1 MANTLTTDAA
11 SPTVTRVTSTD
22 PRKLHKSFSAPA
34 MIPPPPT
41 AAELAASREQ
51 KEIRRRQAAP
61 SKNPVASRHLN
72 EFCPT
77 PTPEKIPATPTG
89 KPTKTPPKDH
99 KLKEPLSI
107 KPMRLK
113 DFLFDGLDLYI
124 KHLRHPSQI
133 PGNDGIS
140 RIYAM
145 GALPVLIVALTI
157 IQWGIGVLVILVNHT
172 KLGTRLY
179 AKFFKDQIALF
190 DDTDYIDPEGND
202 EAIRQLTT
210 LEQKSKPSFSY
221 HIANLL
227 LIMSSMAYERDEKL
241 VAEASKILTNVQN
254 QAERDRAAKL
264 LEESEREIDEKSTSQ
279 FGMRF
284 AGISELKTLGGPFA
298 GLFYND
304 EAIVL
309 VFKGTSVLA
318 FNEYL
323 IDVTIQRIDASEYLY
338 GEVHKGFYESLFPD
352 PKPTDEY
359 EADTYDRTNPFNTIM
374 QTIFETAQKAKAK
387 TGKPVNLWITGH
399 SLGGALA
406 AMVMARL
413 QMPLHSEDPLMQEKD
428 WRNEMQDDSRKPNGV
443 YHNNRDDAARE
454 WATEEA
460 QSKTVWDEMLARF
473 SADPEL
479 IVLRDAYS
487 VASPKLGD
495 SVFAATFG
503 KNHAQFCN
511 QSAYK
516 PAYWRLVA
524 DKDIVPRMP
533 PGCSVDSKNPLDR
546 LLAPCLKCHCCPP
559 KGQRPVLFDSTSDSN
574 DPIRELPPSTLDNDT
589 TPPNGLAAI
598 SLPHSQSS
606 SSETLSQ
613 ELDSVESDKYAAHR
627 STYPEPPK
635 HLHSLLDYQHIG
647 QLVKVF
653 HADRMPVSKP
663 SPFEA
668 DMSHDVLRQKKNMD
682 EFLEKLEVMKMS
694 WSQQAPASPAAVEAP
709 TNGSVKQDKKDD
721 QQELSTRLQQAQKQL
736 QEDMVR
742 ARELYDV
749 DEMSRL
755 REPGTFEQ
763 ILLSFPSLLSHAP
776 ATYQRN
782 LVRARFYFE
791 SFPGAGFEERVDQW
805 VQGELNEEEETEVEA
820 AREEEEEEEEGILH
834 EDQEELHFTYSETKK
849 AESNGCVAVEA

>member
-1 MANTLTTDAA
+1 MANTSTPVD
-11 SPTVTRVTSTD
+11 SVPPTATRATSTASTG
-22 PRKLHKSFSAPA
+22 PRKFHKSFSAPA

-41 AAELAASREQ
+41 AGELAASREQ

-61 SKNPVASRHLN
+61 PKNPVNSRHLN
-72 EFCPT
+72 EFYPQSSQPT
-77 PTPEKIPATPTG
+77 SDELEPTSPKKPTAPTE

-99 KLKEPLSI
+99 KLKDPLSI
-107 KPMRLK
+107 KPMRLQ
-113 DFLFDGLDLYI
+113 DFLHDGLNLYF

-133 PGNDGIS
+133 PGNDSFS

-145 GALPVLIVALTI
+145 GVLPVLIVALTI

-172 KLGTRLY
+172 KVGTRLY
-179 AKFFKDQIALF
+179 ARFFKDQIALF

-202 EAIRQLTT
+202 EAIRQLTS

-241 VAEASKILTNVQN
+241 VAEASKILMNVQN
-254 QAERDRAAKL
+254 QVEREKAAKL
-264 LEESEREIDEKSTSQ
+264 LEESERAIDEKSTSQ

-323 IDVTIQRIDASEYLY
+323 IDVTIQRVDASEYLY

-352 PKPTDEY
+352 PKPTDDY
-359 EADTYDRTNPFNTIM
+359 ESDTYDRTNPFNTIM
-374 QTIFETAQKAKAK
+374 ETIFETAQRAKAK

-413 QMPLHSEDPLMQEKD
+413 QMPLHNEDPLMQVKD
-428 WRNEMQDDSRKPNGV
+428 ELNEAQDISRKPNGV
-443 YHNNRDDAARE
+443 HHINNSDATRG

-460 QSKTVWDEMLARF
+460 PKTVWDEMLVRF
-473 SADPEL
+473 SADSEL

-503 KNHAQFCN
+503 KNHAQFCR

-533 PGCSVDSKNPLDR
+533 PGCSVESKNPLDH
-546 LLAPCLKCHCCPP
+546 LLAPCLNCHCCP
-559 KGQRPVLFDSTSDSN
+559 QRSERPILFDSSSNSDN
-574 DPIRELPPSTLDNDT
+574 PVRELPPSTVDNDI
-589 TPPNGLAAI
+589 TPPSGLATT
-598 SLPHSQSS
+598 SLPLSQSS
-606 SSETLSQ
+606 SSQTLSQ
-613 ELDSVESDKYAAHR
+613 ELDSTKDDKTTPHR

-653 HADRMPVSKP
+653 HAAK
-663 SPFEA
+663 
-668 DMSHDVLRQKKNMD
+668 
-682 EFLEKLEVMKMS
+682 
-694 WSQQAPASPAAVEAP
+694 
-709 TNGSVKQDKKDD
+709 
-721 QQELSTRLQQAQKQL
+721 
-736 QEDMVR
+736 
-742 ARELYDV
+742 
-749 DEMSRL
+749 
-755 REPGTFEQ
+755 
-763 ILLSFPSLLSHAP
+763 
-776 ATYQRN
+776 
-782 LVRARFYFE
+782 
-791 SFPGAGFEERVDQW
+791 
-805 VQGELNEEEETEVEA
+805 
-820 AREEEEEEEEGILH
+820 
-834 EDQEELHFTYSETKK
+834 
-849 AESNGCVAVEA
+849 

>member
-1 MANTLTTDAA
+1 
-11 SPTVTRVTSTD
+11 
-22 PRKLHKSFSAPA
+22 
-34 MIPPPPT
+34 MIPPAPT
-41 AAELAASREQ
+41 AAELAANREQ

-61 SKNPVASRHLN
+61 PKNPVNSRHLN
-72 EFCPT
+72 EFCPQSSP
-77 PTPEKIPATPTG
+77 PTPNAPEPASPK
-89 KPTKTPPKDH
+89 KPTEPTEKPTTTPSKDH
-99 KLKEPLSI
+99 KLKAPLSI
-107 KPMRLK
+107 KPMKLS
-113 DFLFDGLDLYI
+113 DFLNDGLNLYF

-133 PGNDGIS
+133 PGNDSFS

-145 GALPVLIVALTI
+145 GVLPVLIVAMTI
-157 IQWGIGVLVILVNHT
+157 VQWGIGVLVILVNHT
-172 KLGTRLY
+172 RIGTRLY
-179 AKFFKDQIALF
+179 AKFFKDQISLF

-202 EAIRQLTT
+202 EAIRQLTS

-241 VAEASKILTNVQN
+241 VAEASRILTNVQN
-254 QAERDRAAKL
+254 QAEREKAAKL
-264 LEESEREIDEKSTSQ
+264 LEESEQAIDEKSTSQ

-323 IDVTIQRIDASEYLY
+323 IDVTIQRVDGSEYLY

-352 PKPTDEY
+352 PKPTDDY
-359 EADTYDRTNPFNTIM
+359 EANTYDRTNPFNTIM
-374 QTIFETAQKAKAK
+374 ETIFETAQRAKAK

-413 QMPLHSEDPLMQEKD
+413 QMPLHSEDPLMQDKKQ
-428 WRNEMQDDSRKPNGV
+428 RNEVQDISRKPNGMH
-443 YHNNRDDAARE
+443 HNNSGDATRG

-460 QSKTVWDEMLARF
+460 PRTVWDEMLLRF
-473 SADPEL
+473 SADSDL
-479 IVLRDAYS
+479 MVLRDAYS

-503 KNHAQFCN
+503 KNHAQFCR

-559 KGQRPVLFDSTSDSN
+559 VGQRPILFDSTSDSDN
-574 DPIRELPPSTLDNDT
+574 PVRELPPSTLDNDT
-589 TPPNGLAAI
+589 TPPNGLATT

-606 SSETLSQ
+606 SSQTLSQ
-613 ELDSVESDKYAAHR
+613 ELDCIKSDETTSHR

-653 HADRMPVSKP
+653 HAAKVPVSKP

-668 DMSHDVLRQKKNMD
+668 DMSQDVLRQKKNMY
-682 EFLEKLEVMKMS
+682 EFLEKLEVMRMA
-694 WSQQAPASPAAVEAP
+694 WSQQIPSPVADEAP
-709 TNGSVKQDKKDD
+709 TSDSSKQEMKGE
-721 QQELSTRLQQAQKQL
+721 QRELSTRVQQAQKQL

-749 DEMSRL
+749 DELSLL

-805 VQGELNEEEETEVEA
+805 VQDEVDEEDDAEVETT
-820 AREEEEEEEEGILH
+820 REEEEEGALH
-834 EDQEELHFTYSETKK
+834 EDEEELHFTFSETKK
-849 AESNGCVAVEA
+849 AGINGPIAVEA